1 VVVEQQKAQQAGI
14 DPSRR
19 NLIKHILPEISTPNR
34 IETHKKMRK
43 DAQLSANNQ
52 DHPYLQNKSKK
63 KKSD

>member
-1 VVVEQQKAQQAGI
+1 VVVQQQKAQQAGI

-43 DAQLSANNQ
+43 DAQSSANNQ
-52 DHPYLQNKSKK
+52 DHSYLQNKSKK
-63 KKSD
+63 KNSD

>member
-34 IETHKKMRK
+34 IETHKKNEKGRTVIGK
-43 DAQLSANNQ
+43 QSGSSLFAKQI
-52 DHPYLQNKSKK
+52 
-63 KKSD
+63 